1 MRISQKKKKDR
12 IDEIKKG
19 FNLRD
24 AFLTLIS
31 NGTNLYF
38 VFFYFQVKNIEQ
50 MSYNPSMKQK

>member
-1 MRISQKKKKDR
+1 
-12 IDEIKKG
+12 
-19 FNLRD
+19 LRD
-24 AFLTLIS
+24 VFLTLIS

>member
-1 MRISQKKKKDR
+1 MDR
-12 IDEIKKG
+12 IDEIKKS

-24 AFLTLIS
+24 AFITLIS